1 MGVYSNPDILNEGVE
16 LENPNELLEA
26 YIYDELS
33 CLDDTMKEAFV
44 NSPECEAMIEAG
56 IINKRTVVRLSKN
69 DDLIRRRKMAAYQL
83 AKEKG
88 DPLWDKLVKNRIK
101 ERELIAKI
109 VAKYG
114 MKAQKIAKIG
124 QKDYLKTKMPLMF
137 MRPSAVAAARKKMEK
152 EED

>member
-1 MGVYSNPDILNEGVE
+1 MGIYAPGAGISEDVQ
-16 LENPNELLEA
+16 LENPDELLEA

-33 CLDDTMKEAFV
+33 MLDDTMKEAFI

-56 IINKRTVVRLSKN
+56 VINKRTVVRLSKN

-83 AKEKG
+83 AKEKE

-114 MKAQKIAKIG
+114 MKAEKVAKIG
-124 QKDYLKTKMPLMF
+124 QKQYLKSKMPLMF
-137 MRPSAVAAARKKMEK
+137 MRPQAVAAARKKMAK
-152 EED
+152 DND